1 MLFFQSGIVV
11 LNRSSPSSNTIIMFS
26 AAFANAVHPVAA
38 AFHPDACFT
47 FIVIKFLITS
57 ILFFNCFRFLFRDTP
72 FTLVSAY
79 FFLYFQ

>member
-1 MLFFQSGIVV
+1 VV

-26 AAFANAVHPVAA
+26 AAFANAVHPAAA

-47 FIVIKFLITS
+47 FTVIKFLITS
-57 ILFFNCFRFLFRDTP
+57 ILFLTFAFSFRDTP
-72 FTLVSAY
+72 LRVY

>member
-26 AAFANAVHPVAA
+26 AAAFANAVHPAAA

-47 FIVIKFLITS
+47 FTVIKF
-57 ILFFNCFRFLFRDTP
+57 
-72 FTLVSAY
+72 
-79 FFLYFQ
+79 